1 MNPTDF
7 ELAVAG
13 GGIAALTAAWHAAQN
28 GARVIVFAGADLPGG
43 LVANIGV
50 LEGFPATTPTSG
62 LALAEHLQA
71 AAKALG
77 ACFEFQPVER
87 IAAGAN
93 GFALHAGARDWRAA
107 KVIAA
112 TGAHL
117 KPLEVPGAERFR
129 ERGVLQCAW
138 CNAGLFRGRNVAVV
152 GAGDAAF
159 QEAIHLAHKGA
170 QVTMIMRG
178 QQVRARRALMER
190 VAGDDTV
197 QLRWSSEVTAI
208 KGDEHLTGIEL
219 RDLENGATET
229 LACDAVFPY
238 IGLAPNSAWLGD
250 LVSRSPAGAVL
261 TDANMR
267 TKTAGLYAIGAL
279 RDAYRGRLT
288 DALGE
293 ASTAAAAAC
302 AELEALR

>member
-1 MNPTDF
+1 MNPADF

-43 LVANIGV
+43 LVANVGV

-62 LALAEHLQA
+62 LALAERLRA
-71 AAKALG
+71 EAKSLG

-87 IAAGAN
+87 IVAGAN

-112 TGAHL
+112 TGARL
-117 KPLEVPGAERFR
+117 KLLEVPGAERFR

-138 CNAGLFRGRNVAVV
+138 CNAGLFRGRSVAVV
-152 GAGDAAF
+152 GSGDAAF
-159 QEAIHLAHKGA
+159 QEALHLTHNGA
-170 QVTMIMRG
+170 RVTMIMRG
-178 QQVRARRALMER
+178 EQVRARRVLMER
-190 VAGDDTV
+190 VAGDETV

-208 KGDEHLTGIEL
+208 KGDAHLTGIEL
-219 RDLENGATET
+219 RDLASGTIET

-250 LVSRSPAGAVL
+250 LAVRSPAGSVL

-267 TKTAGLYAIGAL
+267 TKTPGLYAIGAL
-279 RDAYRGRLT
+279 REAYRGRLT